1 MPLPPGIINHG
12 KSPGKSSKNT
22 EHGRKIKMLEDY
34 HHSKQKARQGES
46 SHKILSGQ
54 LQMIKPAAKFPKK
67 TSFPGKFR
75 YIIERE

>member
-1 MPLPPGIINHG
+1 M
-12 KSPGKSSKNT
+12 
-22 EHGRKIKMLEDY
+22 IK
-34 HHSKQKARQGES
+34 RQGES